1 MLQIPRLKYHSKKML
16 RQKLTNG
23 PVKTTTSAWTLQC
36 MEDGLE
42 GVSSLLLCAGESL
55 QTMVFPQP
63 VEGAE
68 GEEKGRTIH
77 QNLIDKILF
86 DRNIKKNFSG

>member
-1 MLQIPRLKYHSKKML
+1 ML

-42 GVSSLLLCAGESL
+42 GVSSSLLCAGESL

-63 VEGAE
+63 VDKEKE
-68 GEEKGRTIH
+68 KRKEEQFIKIS
-77 QNLIDKILF
+77 LIKY
-86 DRNIKKNFSG
+86 FSTEI

>member
-1 MLQIPRLKYHSKKML
+1 
-16 RQKLTNG
+16 
-23 PVKTTTSAWTLQC
+23 

-63 VEGAE
+63 VDKGKDKRK
-68 GEEKGRTIH
+68 EEQFIKIS
-77 QNLIDKILF
+77 LIKYFSIE
-86 DRNIKKNFSG
+86 IYKKKRKEKFQWMRRI